1 MKNKFFANKLYVIN
15 LPSGVSKIMRN
26 KDDALEFCDDNLID
40 YKTNVLE
47 FDSKTEYQR
56 WLELK
61 KMESSGIITDLRRQ
75 VPFEIIPAKS
85 EKRIVGTKRKRR
97 YSVKGLVFN
106 LKSEAI
112 DYCKENKLSSK
123 EITMTEIDEQVIRN
137 VVVEEKAM
145 YTADFTYRLHNG
157 EFVVEDVKSKYT
169 VKENDYILR
178 RKLML
183 HVHGIK
189 IKEYIK

>member
-1 MKNKFFANKLYVIN
+1 MKNKFFAHKLYVIN

-85 EKRIVGTKRKRR
+85 EKRIVGTKRKR
-97 YSVKGLVFN
+97 
-106 LKSEAI
+106 
-112 DYCKENKLSSK
+112 
-123 EITMTEIDEQVIRN
+123 
-137 VVVEEKAM
+137 
-145 YTADFTYRLHNG
+145 
-157 EFVVEDVKSKYT
+157 
-169 VKENDYILR
+169 
-178 RKLML
+178 
-183 HVHGIK
+183 
-189 IKEYIK
+189 